1 MVAVP
6 RKPADIRHE
15 LTLQR
20 DALRQQAERLASD
33 LDEATTARNRAVAAA
48 ARDNSKASQSA
59 RDTATGAVVR
69 LEAELAATRSALAQ
83 IETDLAQLADEQRIT
98 AEAGR
103 MKRCADALEEAAKLA
118 GVADQ
123 AAAAFVESYLA
134 FSKQVQRFQVEL
146 PASLREAVFGGGQL
160 LGGTAMKATA
170 NYLLS
175 GSGVVPRPIF
185 EPNPHRQSLQA
196 LVRYFGIPV
205 FEAANRLSGDDLMKA
220 GLTDTQGEA
229 AWARFA

>member
-1 MVAVP
+1 MAAVP
-6 RKPADIRHE
+6 KKPADIRHE
-15 LTLQR
+15 LTQQR
-20 DALRQQAERLASD
+20 DALQQQAERLASD

-48 ARDNSKASQSA
+48 ARDNSKANQAA

-83 IETDLAQLADEQRIT
+83 IDMDFAQLADEQRIT

-118 GVADQ
+118 DAADQ

-134 FSKQVQRFQVEL
+134 FSRQVDKVYREL
-146 PASLREAVFGGGQL
+146 PASHREAVFGSGLL
-160 LGGTAMKATA
+160 LGGTAMNATA

-205 FEAANRLSGDDLMKA
+205 FEAANRLCADDFIRA
-220 GLTDTQGEA
+220 DITEA
-229 AWARFA
+229 LEKGK

>member
-83 IETDLAQLADEQRIT
+83 IETDLAQLADEHRIAT
-98 AEAGR
+98 EAAR
-103 MKRCADALEEAAKLA
+103 MRRCADALEEAAKLA
-118 GVADQ
+118 DAADH

-134 FSKQVQRFQVEL
+134 FSRQIDKVYREL
-146 PASLREAVFGGGQL
+146 PASHREAVFGSGLL

-170 NYLLS
+170 TFLLS

-205 FEAANRLSGDDLMKA
+205 FEAANRLCADDFIRA
-220 GLTDTQGEA
+220 DITEA
-229 AWARFA
+229 LEKGK

>member
-1 MVAVP
+1 MAAIP
-6 RKPADIRHE
+6 KKPADIRDE

-20 DALRQQAERLASD
+20 DALQQQAERLASD

-48 ARDNSKASQSA
+48 ARDNSKASQAA

-83 IETDLAQLADEQRIT
+83 IDMDFAQLADEQRIT
-98 AEAGR
+98 TEAAR

-118 GVADQ
+118 GAADQ

-134 FSKQVQRFQVEL
+134 FSRQIDKVYHEL
-146 PASLREAVFGGGQL
+146 PASHREAVFGSGLL

-170 NYLLS
+170 TFLLS
-175 GSGVVPRPIF
+175 GSGVVPRPAF

-205 FEAANRLSGDDLMKA
+205 FEARDRLSGDDLVKA
-220 GLTDTQGEA
+220 GLADTQGEA
-229 AWARFA
+229 A